1 MSTHEPLVESPVALD
16 DLTNVST
23 VNEIGGGK
31 GCLTNSLIRTIRA
44 LVGGPVGSTN
54 VDNRAR
60 SLHFKSNSD
69 HQSIYTVFPYDL
81 ESDKLYSFSWYKD
94 HEEFY
99 RYVPR
104 SEPTQHSYHVEGI
117 KVDMIHG
124 YSRMKS
130 MTFDEDL
137 AGLIYSL
144 NYGRVGLVS
153 PPFHQK
159 RLFVSSSSFRFWNDE
174 EILRLRLPTGRQT
187 TYFVSRLRIHRYSDH
202 RRVQLEDVGLY
213 TSGRYKCEVV
223 AEAPNFNSVIAE
235 ANMEVVVLPEESPT
249 ITGEEKIYA
258 SGDVLALNCTSGRSH
273 PGAHLK
279 WFINGVQVKA
289 DSERRH
295 EQHGLISTISSL
307 RLELEPDH
315 LSSEKIKVRCEAVVR
330 SSQETNDSFIDSRA
344 TEVFVQGQSSL
355 LRPSACLLV
364 TLLLLQRLLVPH

>member
-117 KVDMIHG
+117 KVD
-124 YSRMKS
+124 
-130 MTFDEDL
+130 
-137 AGLIYSL
+137 
-144 NYGRVGLVS
+144 
-153 PPFHQK
+153 
-159 RLFVSSSSFRFWNDE
+159 
-174 EILRLRLPTGRQT
+174 
-187 TYFVSRLRIHRYSDH
+187 HRYSDH

-289 DSERRH
+289 DSELRH

-344 TEVFVQGQSSL
+344 TEVFGE
-355 LRPSACLLV
+355 
-364 TLLLLQRLLVPH
+364 

>member
-1 MSTHEPLVESPVALD
+1 MDLALLLFVVLLRQEVAALK
-16 DLTNVST
+16 LLRINVPSYT
-23 VNEIGGGK
+23 LRGK
-31 GCLTNSLIRTIRA
+31 NA
-44 LVGGPVGSTN
+44 LLEC
-54 VDNRAR
+54 R
-60 SLHFKSNSD
+60 
-69 HQSIYTVFPYDL
+69 YDL

-117 KVDMIHG
+117 KVD
-124 YSRMKS
+124 
-130 MTFDEDL
+130 
-137 AGLIYSL
+137 
-144 NYGRVGLVS
+144 
-153 PPFHQK
+153 
-159 RLFVSSSSFRFWNDE
+159 
-174 EILRLRLPTGRQT
+174 
-187 TYFVSRLRIHRYSDH
+187 HRYSDH